1 MINTS
6 KLYYNGNS
14 QGGILGGALTAVS
27 PDFTRASLGVPA
39 MGYSTLLTRSI
50 DFDTYASILYPAY
63 PNELS
68 RPLALSLIQM
78 LWDRAEPNGYAHRM
92 TTNPLP
98 NTPPHEVLMN
108 VALGDHQVTNY
119 QADVEARTVGAQIHS
134 PVVYDGRWPDFDVA
148 WNIPRIA
155 RIRTRARRSS
165 TGTVARCGRT
175 R

>member
-1 MINTS
+1 MDNPSGFLSDPAFHRNGTS
-6 KLYYNGNS
+6 TASPPVIDTSQLYYNGNS

-78 LWDRAEPNGYAHRM
+78 LWDRRS
-92 TTNPLP
+92 
-98 NTPPHEVLMN
+98 
-108 VALGDHQVTNY
+108 
-119 QADVEARTVGAQIHS
+119 RTAT
-134 PVVYDGRWPDFDVA
+134 
-148 WNIPRIA
+148 
-155 RIRTRARRSS
+155 RT
-165 TGTVARCGRT
+165 G
-175 R
+175 